1 MHGSPKE
8 TPMRRNTR
16 RTRATPRLPKAKH
29 VDVAREESNRAIAI
43 LNRRSAI
50 IEEHALM
57 LAALEHEQRIQLRR
71 IADLQAEVDAIKRVV
86 EKLAIV

>member
-1 MHGSPKE
+1 MSSPEE

-16 RTRATPRLPKAKH
+16 RTRTIPRLPKPRSADAMSDELNH
-29 VDVAREESNRAIAI
+29 VIAI

-57 LAALEHEQRIQLRR
+57 LAALEHEQTIQLRR
-71 IADLQAEVDAIKRVV
+71 IADLQAEVDAIKRFVG
-86 EKLAIV
+86 KLAIV